1 MAVTDA
7 QNPLLGETTCGT
19 LLQKLQ
25 VFHFIDCSCVWREEI
40 ATY

>member
-7 QNPLLGETTCGT
+7 QNPLVGEATCGT

-25 VFHFIDCSCVWREEI
+25 VFHFLIVQVYDRKKS
-40 ATY
+40 